1 MFLDA
6 VGSRLGL
13 YTCIACT
20 TVEINIAHHTLL
32 LLLKAAWHRQ
42 HVTTLKSQQHGT
54 LHMQPDARQAASTLN
69 TNAAYACSIRC
80 TLKSKHCRTTR
91 TPGLHHYR
99 EADQFFSA
107 QMCIK
112 RRERTSDQGCLLP
125 RICCEMMMPAIV
137 PPVMPVCTALSV
149 SCCGWHCSMG
159 CYTWPSLSRCLHPSS
174 ASTPTTHAARTQHAA
189 LRE

>member
-1 MFLDA
+1 VFLDA

-80 TLKSKHCRTTR
+80 TLKSKQLQDNT
-91 TPGLHHYR
+91 Y
-99 EADQFFSA
+99 SW
-107 QMCIK
+107 
-112 RRERTSDQGCLLP
+112 
-125 RICCEMMMPAIV
+125 
-137 PPVMPVCTALSV
+137 TA
-149 SCCGWHCSMG
+149 
-159 CYTWPSLSRCLHPSS
+159 SLSGSRSIFFRTDVHKAKGAHVRPGMLVAQDLLRDDDARDC
-174 ASTPTTHAARTQHAA
+174 AARHACVHSALCFLLWLALQHGVLHMAEFVTLPA
-189 LRE
+189 PQQRFHAHHPRSQDPACSTA